1 MQYRQLG
8 ESGLFVSELG
18 LGTMTFGGELHFKA
32 MGNVQADEAR
42 RLLDICFEAGMN
54 FFDTADAYS
63 AGRSEEVLA
72 AALEGRR
79 DQAVIAT
86 KAFARMGPG
95 VHDVGLSR
103 QHLVAACEA
112 SLRRLKTDYIDLYQ
126 VHSFDSLTPMEETL
140 RTLDDL
146 IRAGKVRYVG
156 CSNHAGWHLM
166 KALATSDRCG
176 LARYVGQQ
184 INYSLVARDA
194 EHELIPLGL
203 DQGVG
208 VLVWSPLQFG
218 LLSGKFRRNVP
229 APQQSRLNELD
240 QPGTIDREQLY
251 RIVDVLDPIARE
263 RGNTVPQ
270 VALNWLLRKPCV
282 ANVILGVRNEAQLHD
297 LLGATS
303 FTLSVE
309 EVGRLDQ
316 VSARPEPYPYWH
328 QHKYGAER
336 NPPLPSVGR

>member
-1 MQYRQLG
+1 
-8 ESGLFVSELG
+8 
-18 LGTMTFGGELHFKA
+18 
-32 MGNVQADEAR
+32 
-42 RLLDICFEAGMN
+42 
-54 FFDTADAYS
+54 
-63 AGRSEEVLA
+63 
-72 AALEGRR
+72 
-79 DQAVIAT
+79 
-86 KAFARMGPG
+86 
-95 VHDVGLSR
+95 
-103 QHLVAACEA
+103 
-112 SLRRLKTDYIDLYQ
+112 
-126 VHSFDSLTPMEETL
+126 LTPVEETL
-140 RTLDDL
+140 RALDDL
-146 IRAGKVRYVG
+146 VRAGKVRYIG

-218 LLSGKFRRNVP
+218 LLSGKFRRNIP

-240 QPGTIDREQLY
+240 QPGTIDHEQLY
-251 RIVDVLDPIARE
+251 RIVDVLDAIAKE
-263 RGNTVPQ
+263 RGKTVPQ

-282 ANVILGVRNEAQLHD
+282 ANVILGVRNETQLHD

-303 FTLSVE
+303 FALTVE

-316 VSARPEPYPYWH
+316 VSVRPEPYPYWH

-336 NPPLPSVGR
+336 NPPLPSVGK